1 MASSVLIDSHFQH
14 YKTLIDAIFKEL
26 HSLTV
31 DLQNEKLA
39 VTVDDI
45 RSRLNEPFLFVI
57 VGEVKVG
64 KSSFCLLYTSP
75 SPRDM
80 WTSRMPSSA

>member
-1 MASSVLIDSHFQH
+1 MTVN
-14 YKTLIDAIFKEL
+14 L
-26 HSLTV
+26 HN
-31 DLQNEKLA
+31 DKLA

-64 KSSFCLLYTSP
+64 KSSFVNALLQTDKEVCKVAPDPCTDTIQQIVYSETEAIIP
-75 SPRDM
+75 INDYFKKI
-80 WTSRMPSSA
+80 TLLL